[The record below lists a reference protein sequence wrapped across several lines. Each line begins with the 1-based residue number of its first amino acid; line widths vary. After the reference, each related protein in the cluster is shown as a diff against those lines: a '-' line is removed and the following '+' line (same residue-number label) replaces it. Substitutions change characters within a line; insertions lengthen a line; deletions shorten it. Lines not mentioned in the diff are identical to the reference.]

1 MDFEQAK
8 NIIESNSMKLI
19 WTEEEFNSNYKSTTA
34 TKIPVVCSCERIK
47 ELKLVNI
54 RNGSTCRECADER
67 NRNLQKKNRTTFFM
81 ALDIAKENGFKL
93 VWSEEEYDEN
103 FKTMTKAIPVKCTN
117 CEKESN
123 RTLTNIKTGTRCK
136 HCVIPTTRLLKYD
149 EVNDIYTQNGIKL
162 LWNEKEFSEKFTGC
176 DQKIPVICI
185 CDEKKELCY
194 TNVRQGHKC
203 QDCGNNRKKNYEEV
217 FKIVEDNGLKLNM
230 SEEKF
235 NDVYKGMNS
244 PITILCKCDKEYTV
258 RINDVKNGRSCKECG
273 LEKIIN
279 TNMERYGVP
288 YAIQNEE
295 IKEKIRNTNMERY
308 GVENPFLSEEIKEK
322 IRNTNMERYGVEN
335 PFLSEEIKE
344 KIRNINF

>member
-1 MDFEQAK
+1 
-8 NIIESNSMKLI
+8 
-19 WTEEEFNSNYKSTTA
+19 
-34 TKIPVVCSCERIK
+34 
-47 ELKLVNI
+47 
-54 RNGSTCRECADER
+54 
-67 NRNLQKKNRTTFFM
+67 
-81 ALDIAKENGFKL
+81 
-93 VWSEEEYDEN
+93 
-103 FKTMTKAIPVKCTN
+103 MTKAIPVKCTN

-185 CDEKKELCY
+185 CD
-194 TNVRQGHKC
+194 
-203 QDCGNNRKKNYEEV
+203 
-217 FKIVEDNGLKLNM
+217 
-230 SEEKF
+230 EKF

-322 IRNTNMERYGVEN
+322 IRN
-335 PFLSEEIKE
+335 
-344 KIRNINF
+344 INF